1 MGLYVVASAKGSPGV
16 TTTAV
21 VLAGAWPVEPVL
33 ADLDPAGGDVALRY
47 RDEAGA
53 PLDPERGLLSLG
65 AAVRRGSGET
75 LLADHVQRVSG
86 GLEVLTGV
94 SSPSQVQG
102 LGPAWLHLARLLGA
116 APERDV
122 IADCG
127 RLMPGSATVPVL
139 QNADAVL
146 LVARPTVEGLAHLRE
161 RLHSF
166 SEVLQFGTY
175 EAVPVGVALV
185 TSYRDGRV
193 VGDVQS
199 ILDRSRLP
207 VTVLGILAEDE
218 KAADAIRTGDG
229 GRARKS
235 LLVRSGA
242 EVAERLH
249 RLGRPRPQSQSQSV
263 EWGVA

>member
-21 VLAGAWPVEPVL
+21 VLAGGWPVEPVL

-65 AAVRRGSGET
+65 AAVRRGT
-75 LLADHVQRVSG
+75 DQVRLDDHLQRVSG
-86 GLEVLTGV
+86 GLEVLAGV
-94 SSPSQVQG
+94 TSPSQVQG
-102 LGPAWLHLARLLGA
+102 LGPAWLNLARLLRA
-116 APERDV
+116 APDRDV

-146 LVARPTVEGLAHLRE
+146 LVARPTIEGLAHLRE
-161 RLHSF
+161 RLMSF
-166 SEVLQFGTY
+166 AEALQFGTY

-185 TSYRDGRV
+185 ASYRDARV
-193 VGDVQS
+193 VGDVQA
-199 ILDRSRLP
+199 IMDRARLP
-207 VTVLGILAEDE
+207 VAVLGIVAEDQ
-218 KAADAIRTGDG
+218 KAADAIRAGDG
-229 GRARKS
+229 RRARKS
-235 LLVRSGA
+235 LLVRSGTDL
-242 EVAERLH
+242 AERLH
-249 RLGRPRPQSQSQSV
+249 RLGRPRPQPQAV

>member
-21 VLAGAWPVEPVL
+21 VLAGAWPAEPVL

-47 RDEAGA
+47 RDEAGV
-53 PLDPERGLLSLG
+53 PLDPDKGLLSLG
-65 AAVRRGSGET
+65 AAVRRGSTEVPV
-75 LLADHVQRVSG
+75 LDHVQRVSG
-86 GLEVLTGV
+86 GLEVLAGV
-94 SSPSQVQG
+94 TSPSQVQG
-102 LGPAWLHLARLLGA
+102 LGPAWLHLARA
-116 APERDV
+116 MKIVPSRDV

-139 QNADAVL
+139 QHADAVL
-146 LVARPTVEGLAHLRE
+146 MIARPTVEGLSHLRE

-166 SEVLQFGTY
+166 SETLQFGTH

-185 TSYRDGRV
+185 TSYRDSRV
-193 VGDVQS
+193 VGDVQA
-199 ILDRSRLP
+199 ILDRARLP
-207 VTVLGILAEDE
+207 VTVLGILAEDA
-218 KAADAIRTGDG
+218 KAAEAIRIGDG

-235 LLVRSGA
+235 LLLRSGA
-242 EVAERLH
+242 DVADRLH
-249 RLGRPRPQSQSQSV
+249 RLARQQNQTV

>member
-1 MGLYVVASAKGSPGV
+1 MGLYVIASAKGSPGV
-16 TTTAV
+16 TTTSV

-53 PLDPERGLLSLG
+53 PLDPDRGLLSLG
-65 AAVRRGSGET
+65 AGVRRGSGEA
-75 LLADHVQRVSG
+75 LLTDHVQRVSG
-86 GLEVLTGV
+86 GLQVLTGV
-94 SSPSQVQG
+94 TSPSQVQG
-102 LGPAWLHLARLLGA
+102 LGPAWLHLARLLRSD
-116 APERDV
+116 PEGRDV

-146 LVARPTVEGLAHLRE
+146 MVARPTVEGLAHLRE

-166 SEVLQFGTY
+166 ADVLQFGQY

-185 TSYRDGRV
+185 ASYRDGRV
-193 VGDVQS
+193 AGDVQS
-199 ILDRSRLP
+199 ILERSRLP
-207 VTVLGILAEDE
+207 VSVLGIIAEDE
-218 KAADAIRTGDG
+218 KAAEAIRVGDG
-229 GRARKS
+229 HRARKS

-249 RLGRPRPQSQSQSV
+249 RLGRPAPTPQNA

>member
-47 RDEAGA
+47 RDGAGV
-53 PLDPERGLLSLG
+53 PLDPDRGLLSLG
-65 AAVRRGSGET
+65 AAVRRGSSEAR
-75 LLADHVQRVSG
+75 LADHVQQVSG
-86 GLEVLTGV
+86 GLEVLAGV

-102 LGPAWLHLARLLGA
+102 LGPAWLHLARLLREV
-116 APERDV
+116 PERDV

-127 RLMPGSATVPVL
+127 RLLPGSATVPVL

-161 RLHSF
+161 RLQSF
-166 SEVLQFGTY
+166 AESLQFGTY

-185 TSYRDGRV
+185 TSYRDSRV
-193 VGDVQS
+193 VGDVQA

-207 VTVLGILAEDE
+207 VTVLGIVAEDL
-218 KAADAIRTGDG
+218 KAADAIRAGDG
-229 GRARKS
+229 RRARKS

-242 EVAERLH
+242 ELAERLY
-249 RLGRPRPQSQSQSV
+249 RLGRPRPQAQAV